1 VSGAKRI
8 FLRDRV
14 ASYVP
19 DHAGTRPHADLL
31 EVHGRLDAAASA
43 VLSQLAGW
51 AVSCDSALGAQ
62 LQARG
67 ARIVRRADELT
78 YNLDA
83 HPVPAAWARPALAPG
98 LSIAALDQ
106 PAEELANI
114 WSSAY
119 PQDHVDYDPRAQ
131 GPAGI
136 DFLGRIL
143 RGDVLGPLLPYSG
156 SVTTRD
162 GGTVAACIITDRP
175 GVPPHG
181 GVWVTELFR
190 DPDPEYAGTGRALLQ
205 RALALAG
212 ADGRAA
218 VGLVVSVGNPAS
230 ELYLDLGFDLVMSSV
245 SLILPD

>member
-1 VSGAKRI
+1 VAARQRI
-8 FLRDRV
+8 FLRGGV

-19 DHAGTRPHADLL
+19 DHAGTRSHADLM
-31 EVHGRLDAAASA
+31 EVHATVEEAAAA
-43 VLSQLAGW
+43 ALAQLAGW
-51 AVSCDSALGAQ
+51 AVSCDPVLGAE

-78 YNLDA
+78 YDLDA
-83 HPVPAAWARPALAPG
+83 HPVPAGWARPALAPG
-98 LSIAALDQ
+98 LAIGALHQ
-106 PAEELANI
+106 PAEELVDVWRA
-114 WSSAY
+114 AY
-119 PQDHVDYDPRAQ
+119 PASHVDHDPRAQ
-131 GPAGI
+131 APAGTE
-136 DFLGRIL
+136 FLARIL

-156 SVTTRD
+156 SITTRD
-162 GGTVAACIITDRP
+162 GRAVAACIVTDRP

-190 DPDPEYAGTGRALLQ
+190 DPHPEYAGTGRALLQ

-212 ADGRAA
+212 ADERPA

-230 ELYLDLGFDLVMSSV
+230 ELYLDLGFDLVTRSV